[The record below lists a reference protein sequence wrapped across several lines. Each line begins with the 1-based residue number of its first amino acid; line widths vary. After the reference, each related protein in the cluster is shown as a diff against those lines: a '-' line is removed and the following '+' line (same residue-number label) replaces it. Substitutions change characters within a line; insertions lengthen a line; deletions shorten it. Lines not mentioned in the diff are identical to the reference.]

1 MPGPALT
8 PRVWSWPRERCSV
21 GPDEGPSRRSVVAG
35 AWGTVASVTPRAG
48 QTAKLSIITPCF
60 NEEGNVDACAQEV
73 ARVMREMLPQW
84 DYEHIFCDNASTDTT
99 LGRLRAL
106 ASDDGRIKVIENS
119 RNVGPFRNMA
129 NGLRHVTGDLVVP
142 MIPADCQDPPSAIPE
157 MVKLMAPDVDV
168 VYGVR
173 KNRKEGVFLRLAR
186 NSYYRLVRSGGGA
199 TPPAHAGEFLLAR
212 REVIDSVVKVAG
224 EYPYIRGLIAKT
236 SPRYA
241 TVAYTWAPRKVGR
254 SKNSMPDLVDQALN
268 GVVSTVKT
276 PMRWALFLGM
286 LFAVV
291 GVTVGVIDLV
301 LFLMRGTT
309 AEQGIPTLIVATLLF
324 GGVNLFFLGLIGEY
338 ILGIHSHVRPD
349 PPMFERERINL

>member
-1 MPGPALT
+1 MGAEEALAEGCRRRIGPI
-8 PRVWSWPRERCSV
+8 
-21 GPDEGPSRRSVVAG
+21 AG
-35 AWGTVASVTPRAG
+35 GIAASAWGTVTPVISRDGQIPMISV
-48 QTAKLSIITPCF
+48 ITPCF
-60 NEEGNVDACAQEV
+60 NEEGNVEACAQEV
-73 ARVMREMLPQW
+73 ATVMREMLPQW

-99 LGRLRAL
+99 LEKLRSL
-106 ASDDGRIKVIENS
+106 ASGDGRIKVIENS

-142 MIPADCQDPPSAIPE
+142 MIPADRQDPPSVIPE
-157 MVKLMAPDVDV
+157 MVKLMAPDIDV

-173 KNRKEGVFLRLAR
+173 RNRKEGVFTRLAR
-186 NSYYRLVRSGGGA
+186 SSYYRLVHAGGGA

-212 REVIDSVVKVAG
+212 REVIDSVVKVAD

-236 SPRYA
+236 SPRYV
-241 TVAYTWAPRKVGR
+241 TIAYTWEPRKVGR
-254 SKNSMPDLVDQALN
+254 SKNSMSDLIDQALN

-286 LFAVV
+286 LFAAI
-291 GVTVGVIDLV
+291 GITVGLIDLV
-301 LFLMRGTT
+301 LFLVGGTT
-309 AEQGIPTLIVATLLF
+309 AEQGVPTLIVATFLF

-338 ILGIHSHVRPD
+338 ILSIHSHVRPD